1 MLALLFAC
9 CLMLQLSLPYIGG
22 RYDIDFLLTK
32 QSIIHIK
39 HWRYAFYFHVAFSIL
54 TLAAGFTQFSS
65 FLQKKYRK
73 LHRAVGY
80 IYVVDVL
87 FVSGPSGL
95 IMSFYANGTLAAKSS
110 FVILS
115 LLWIGFT
122 LLAAYFARKKNFPV
136 HKNWMMRSYALT
148 LSAISLRFY
157 AWLLPR
163 FLHLDGVSEYTF
175 IAWISWTINLLVAE
189 LLILRNMYAQSRST
203 NSA

>member
-1 MLALLFAC
+1 MA
-9 CLMLQLSLPYIGG
+9 
-22 RYDIDFLLTK
+22 
-32 QSIIHIK
+32 
-39 HWRYAFYFHVAFSIL
+39 
-54 TLAAGFTQFSS
+54 
-65 FLQKKYRK
+65 
-73 LHRAVGY
+73 
-80 IYVVDVL
+80 
-87 FVSGPSGL
+87 
-95 IMSFYANGTLAAKSS
+95 FYANGTLAAKSS